1 MKTHWLEGSG
11 ALIHQ
16 VSRSIEI
23 IIIDLFVRFAT
34 LHGQYNNEDNDDDDI
49 DDTDLN
55 VNIQLFLLV
64 TVDNSPILDD
74 EPVLGALEVD
84 GDLLDWC
91 DHGVDDDDGWVP
103 D

>member
-23 IIIDLFVRFAT
+23 IITDLFVRFAT
-34 LHGQYNNEDNDDDDI
+34 LHGRYNNEDNDDDDN

-74 EPVLGALEVD
+74 
-84 GDLLDWC
+84 
-91 DHGVDDDDGWVP
+91 
-103 D
+103 